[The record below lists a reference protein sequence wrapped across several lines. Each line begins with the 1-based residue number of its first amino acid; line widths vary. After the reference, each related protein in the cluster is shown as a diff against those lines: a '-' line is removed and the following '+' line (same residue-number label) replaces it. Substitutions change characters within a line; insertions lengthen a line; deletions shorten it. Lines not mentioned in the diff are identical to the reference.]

1 MSRINDVEQLIKEKL
16 NVEEIDKSS
25 TLATY
30 GLDSLDVVEFILELE
45 EKFSISFEA
54 EDTKDIKTIGDLLN
68 LVDKKLS

>member
-1 MSRINDVEQLIKEKL
+1 MSRINEVEQLIKEKL

-54 EDTKDIKTIGDLLN
+54 EETKDIKTIGDLLN

>member
-1 MSRINDVEQLIKEKL
+1 MSRINEVEQLIKEKL
-16 NVEEIDKSS
+16 NVEEIDKSA

>member
-1 MSRINDVEQLIKEKL
+1 MRRINEVEQLIKEKL

>member
-1 MSRINDVEQLIKEKL
+1 MSRINEVEQLIKEKL

>member
-1 MSRINDVEQLIKEKL
+1 MSRINEVEQLVKEKL
-16 NVEEIDKSS
+16 SVEEIDKSA

>member
-1 MSRINDVEQLIKEKL
+1 MSKINEVENLIKEKL
-16 NVEEIDKSS
+16 NVAEIDKNA

-45 EKFSISFEA
+45 DKFSISFEA

-68 LVDKKLS
+68 LVEKKLG